1 MVHVMNIGRSTVGI
15 NKAGDANTGARQI
28 MSTDALR
35 WVSLMT
41 LAKRSNFM
49 AVSTRRPCATG
60 VHNIWFEAM
69 LIILALKPQD
79 DAVSRQKGQQVV
91 RAPPGHL

>member
-1 MVHVMNIGRSTVGI
+1 
-15 NKAGDANTGARQI
+15 

-69 LIILALKPQD
+69 LIILALKPQE
-79 DAVSRQKGQQVV
+79 DAVSQQKGQQVV

>member
-1 MVHVMNIGRSTVGI
+1 
-15 NKAGDANTGARQI
+15 

-35 WVSLMT
+35 RISLMT
-41 LAKRSNFM
+41 LAKLSNFM
-49 AVSTRRPCATG
+49 AVSARRSCATG

-69 LIILALKPQD
+69 LIILALRPQD
-79 DAVSRQKGQQVV
+79 DAVGQQVV